1 MTYSITFSEENVFH
15 CRVSFSS
22 SPSYLQLIFWF
33 RLTVCATLYTIFVAL
48 NFFHVPTC
56 LACLSWF
63 RAGPYH
69 ASTTIIAQMIILF
82 KGRRKRKYQMTFAK
96 RVFMFFNV
104 FHISRLLIIDQV
116 SYTRHAQHLSL
127 QMQIE
132 SRCLFFFSLFLS
144 FFYSSLFHYLF
155 KGFFLPCFFN
165 ETPYFSFSSCT
176 IFYSSREH
184 VT

>member
-1 MTYSITFSEENVFH
+1 MFKRHI
-15 CRVSFSS
+15 
-22 SPSYLQLIFWF
+22 
-33 RLTVCATLYTIFVAL
+33 

-69 ASTTIIAQMIILF
+69 ASTTIIAQVIILF

-104 FHISRLLIIDQV
+104 FYFSRLLIIDQV
-116 SYTRHAQHLSL
+116 SYTWHAQHLRL

-132 SRCLFFFSLFLS
+132 SRCRFFSLSFLL
-144 FFYSSLFHYLF
+144 FYSFLFHYLF
-155 KGFFLPCFFN
+155 KGFLLPCFFN

>member
-1 MTYSITFSEENVFH
+1 MFKRHI
-15 CRVSFSS
+15 
-22 SPSYLQLIFWF
+22 
-33 RLTVCATLYTIFVAL
+33 

-69 ASTTIIAQMIILF
+69 ASATIIAQMIILF

-104 FHISRLLIIDQV
+104 FYISRLLIIDQV
-116 SYTRHAQHLSL
+116 SYTLHAQHLRL

-132 SRCLFFFSLFLS
+132 SRCRFLSLYFFLFFTIYSKGSSFPVPLMRLHISLFRHVQ
-144 FFYSSLFHYLF
+144 FFTLVESMLRNYSHRRLIPMMTSVCNRTKYEF
-155 KGFFLPCFFN
+155 GFFDM
-165 ETPYFSFSSCT
+165 
-176 IFYSSREH
+176 IR
-184 VT
+184 VWIG

>member
-1 MTYSITFSEENVFH
+1 MFKRHI
-15 CRVSFSS
+15 
-22 SPSYLQLIFWF
+22 
-33 RLTVCATLYTIFVAL
+33 

-69 ASTTIIAQMIILF
+69 ASATVIAQMIILF

-104 FHISRLLIIDQV
+104 FYISRLLIIDQV
-116 SYTRHAQHLSL
+116 SYTWHAQHLRL

-132 SRCLFFFSLFLS
+132 SRCRFLSLSFFLFFLLFPFSLFIQRVPP
-144 FFYSSLFHYLF
+144 SLFLYWDSIFLF
-155 KGFFLPCFFN
+155 FVMYNFLL
-165 ETPYFSFSSCT
+165 
-176 IFYSSREH
+176 
-184 VT
+184 

>member
-1 MTYSITFSEENVFH
+1 MFKRHI
-15 CRVSFSS
+15 
-22 SPSYLQLIFWF
+22 
-33 RLTVCATLYTIFVAL
+33 

-63 RAGPYH
+63 RGGPYH
-69 ASTTIIAQMIILF
+69 ASATIIAQMIILF

-96 RVFMFFNV
+96 RLFMFFNV
-104 FHISRLLIIDQV
+104 FYISRLLIIDQV
-116 SYTRHAQHLSL
+116 SYTWHAQHLRL

-132 SRCLFFFSLFLS
+132 SRCRFLSLS
-144 FFYSSLFHYLF
+144 FFLFFNSSFFHYLF
-155 KGFFLPCFFN
+155 KGFLLPCFFI